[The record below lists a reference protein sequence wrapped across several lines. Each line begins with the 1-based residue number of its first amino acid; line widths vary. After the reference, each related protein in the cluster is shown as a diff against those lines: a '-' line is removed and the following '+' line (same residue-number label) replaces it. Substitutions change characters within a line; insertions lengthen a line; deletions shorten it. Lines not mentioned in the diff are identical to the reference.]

1 MHKNS
6 SATNPKP
13 ENRWYSTDRL
23 GGLRRFAAAITI
35 FNILGHVWFGFEQS
49 WIQPFVG
56 LAAAYATEFLL
67 ECVDCWFNRRRPRFV
82 GGLQQVVDFFL
93 PAQISGLACSMLLYA
108 NDRLWPIA
116 FAASLAIASKAIFRI
131 RLNGQSRHF
140 FNPSNLGITLTLLLF
155 PWIGIAQPYHF
166 TENLDT
172 FGDWLV
178 PMIII
183 CSGSLLNT
191 LYTRRLPLIATWLSC
206 FVLQATLRHFLL
218 GSSWPAAL
226 MPMSGVAFILYTFYM
241 VTDPPTTPSSTR
253 GQVAFGA
260 AVALVYG
267 LLMVFHIVFG
277 LFFALT
283 IVATV
288 RGLYHWIR
296 EWVAQPQVH
305 QELPAPYAPALAG
318 TLTAAAMPSAEQPV
332 EMGGTTR

>member
-1 MHKNS
+1 MHKNIS
-6 SATNPKP
+6 PPIQKS
-13 ENRWYSTDRL
+13 ENRWYSNDRL

-56 LAAAYATEFLL
+56 LAAAYSTEFLL
-67 ECVDCWFNRRRPRFV
+67 ECVDAWVNGLRPRFI
-82 GGLQQVVDFFL
+82 GGVQQVIDFFL

-116 FAASLAIASKAIFRI
+116 FAACVAIASKTIFKVRI
-131 RLNGQSRHF
+131 NGHSRHF
-140 FNPSNLGITLTLLLF
+140 FNPSNFGITVTLLCF

-166 TENLDT
+166 TENLDG

-183 CSGSLLNT
+183 CTGSLLNT
-191 LYTRRLPLIATWLSC
+191 LFTRRLPLIATWLSC
-206 FVLQATLRHFLL
+206 FVLQATLRHFIL

-226 MPMSGVAFILYTFYM
+226 LPMTGVAFILYTFYM
-241 VTDPPTTPSSTR
+241 VTDPPTTPSTTR
-253 GQVAFGA
+253 GQIAFGA
-260 AVALVYG
+260 SVAIVYG

-288 RGLYHWIR
+288 RGAYLWIR
-296 EWVAQPQVH
+296 QWTDQPQLQPQAVH
-305 QELPAPYAPALAG
+305 EVAAPHQPAIVFSPADVG
-318 TLTAAAMPSAEQPV
+318 QPV
-332 EMGGTTR
+332 AVGRSC